1 MPVSAS
7 GAGIRTRC
15 RHLELRANEHIFE
28 CLDFVMAALPNKL
41 LRHAQFPGALLYEA
55 GAATGNDSR
64 LQARAM
70 KQHDAMPVAHVES
83 LLLVAVLQEHDP
95 AVGHHAVAVHQE
107 QLDALRACIDVG
119 GFLFHDAFPL
129 TTKCLT
135 E

>member
-1 MPVSAS
+1 DESDCA
-7 GAGIRTRC
+7 R
-15 RHLELRANEHIFE
+15 LELRACEHVLE
-28 CLDFVMAALPNKL
+28 GLDFVMAALPNKL

-83 LLLVAVLQEHDP
+83 LLLVAVLKQHDP

-107 QLDALRACIDVG
+107 QLDALRTKIEIVS
-119 GFLFHDAFPL
+119 FPFHVTPR
-129 TTKCLT
+129 
-135 E
+135 